1 MRFLKNA
8 LSGREPLLIDPSR
21 ATDHHKAAEA
31 AGFTDMVAA
40 LFGEQPKPYK
50 AGSVGVIPLKGVIGK
65 ALTPL
70 DRMTGA
76 VDLDEFTSA
85 LEAFEMDADVKTIL
99 VDVSSPGGT
108 VTGVEEAAA
117 MLAGSSKP
125 TVAFTDTEAA
135 SAAYWVAS
143 QADRFVVTPSATV
156 GSIGVYMAIPD
167 VSKAYEAMGVKMDV
181 IKSGTL
187 KGAGIEGTS
196 LSDAQRANLQ
206 EQVNAIH
213 ADFREAVRGKRRSVD
228 DEDMEGQVFSGKV
241 AAQKGLVTG
250 ITPSFQRLVAEL
262 NG

>member
-21 ATDHHKAAEA
+21 ATDHNKAAEA

-40 LFGEQPKPYK
+40 LFGEQPKPFK
-50 AGSVGVIPLKGVIGK
+50 AGKVGVIPLRGVIGK
-65 ALTPL
+65 SLAPL
-70 DRMTGA
+70 DRMTGG
-76 VDLDEFTSA
+76 VDLNEFTSA
-85 LEAFEMDADVKTIL
+85 LEAYQDDPEVEYIV

-108 VTGVEEAAA
+108 VTGVEEAATL
-117 MLAGSSKP
+117 LASVSKP
-125 TVAFTDTEAA
+125 TVAFTDTEMA
-135 SAAYWVAS
+135 SAAYWVGS
-143 QADRFVVTPSATV
+143 QADRVVVTPSSTI
-156 GSIGVYMAIPD
+156 GSVGVYMAIPD
-167 VSKAYEAMGVKMDV
+167 FSKAYDAAGVKVDV

-196 LSDAQRANLQ
+196 LTDAQRANLQ

-213 ADFREAVRGKRRSVD
+213 AEFRDAVRSKRRNVK

-250 ITPSFQRLVAEL
+250 LTVSFQQLIAEL